1 MCMHLTRLSKSFSQR
16 LIEMEREINNSTIIV
31 KDFNTPF
38 LVTDKSSREKISKDI
53 VDPNSTV
60 SEIDLLDM

>member
-1 MCMHLTRLSKSFSQR
+1 M
-16 LIEMEREINNSTIIV
+16 IV
-31 KDFNTPF
+31 KGFNTPF
-38 LVTDKSSREKISKDI
+38 SVIDKSSREKISKDI